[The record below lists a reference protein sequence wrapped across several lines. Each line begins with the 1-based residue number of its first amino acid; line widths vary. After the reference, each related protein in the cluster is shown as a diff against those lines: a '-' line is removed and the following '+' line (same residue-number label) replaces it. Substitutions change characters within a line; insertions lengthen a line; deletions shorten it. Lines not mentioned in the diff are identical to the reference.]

1 MFSGRSLSIIVAV
14 VGAALVGAA
23 FATVSLRART
33 DSGALAFP
41 EQFAAGVRCTTV
53 DRPDIKEYRE
63 LFAPAAAI
71 AAVKSGKP
79 MPDGTVLT
87 LLRYAAQ
94 LDVAGNPKRTRMA
107 ASPKA
112 ISSAIR

>member
-41 EQFAAGVRCTTV
+41 EQFAAGVRYTTV

-71 AAVKSGKP
+71 AAVKNGKP
-79 MPDGTVLT
+79 MPDSTVLT